1 MKKKEIKHLNFSKT
15 TISTINKIKGGTDS
29 KPLSICHCKSYG
41 HCPTKEAPADNSPVD
56 Q

>member
-1 MKKKEIKHLNFSKT
+1 MKKKEIKNLSFTKT

-41 HCPTKEAPADNSPVD
+41 HCPDKDAE